1 MVIDNIVNIPA
12 MQEPDI
18 RIKKKNEAENRRP
31 VEESEKGNQLELNFH
46 RDGTEGNK
54 AIERSEKSILVEES
68 IYNSTGK
75 LTGDPELHRKTDDG
89 NAGIDIVV

>member
-1 MVIDNIVNIPA
+1 MVIDNVVNIPA

-54 AIERSEKSILVEES
+54 AIERSEKAILIEES

-75 LTGDPELHRKTDDG
+75 LTSNPELHRKTDDR

>member
-1 MVIDNIVNIPA
+1 MVIDSVINIPA

-18 RIKKKNEAENRRP
+18 RIKKKNEAENPRP
-31 VEESEKGNQLELNFH
+31 VEESEKGNHLELNFR

-54 AIERSEKSILVEES
+54 AIERSEKAIAAEGS

-75 LTGDPELHRKTDDG
+75 LSSNPEMHRKTDDTT
-89 NAGIDIVV
+89 AGIDIVV

>member
-1 MVIDNIVNIPA
+1 MVIDNVVNIPA

-75 LTGDPELHRKTDDG
+75 LTSNPELHRKTDDG